1 MIDLIIFLVLLTLGY
16 VFGRLAETNHF
27 KSIRKRESLY
37 ASVLTFSSRFP
48 PEGIGSVR
56 SDFVGGN
63 VVISV
68 DYFKRIAAGLRGL
81 IGGRV
86 TAYETLIER
95 ARREAI
101 LRMKEE
107 AKRKGATYIINVKL
121 ETASI
126 TKGRGQQVSCVE
138 VYAYGTALIA
148 PPQNI
153 ENPQMDSNQGIH
165 FAVR

>member
-1 MIDLIIFLVLLTLGY
+1 MELIVFVVLLSAGY
-16 VFGRLAETNHF
+16 VFGRINESKHF
-27 KSIRKRESLY
+27 KSIIARESQYRGL
-37 ASVLTFSSRFP
+37 LCFSTKHVP
-48 PEGIGSVR
+48 PNLGQVK

-101 LRMKEE
+101 LRMKIAAYEI
-107 AKRKGATYIINVKL
+107 GATHVINVKL
-121 ETASI
+121 ETSSI
-126 TKGRGQQVSCVE
+126 TKGTGNQIGCVE
-138 VYAYGTALIA
+138 VYAYGTALM
-148 PPQNI
+148 P
-153 ENPQMDSNQGIH
+153 SK
-165 FAVR
+165 